1 MSYPGSEFDASWQS
15 LLAPQNYENPIP
27 PTTPYH
33 LAVIGAGPAGLIT
46 AIVAAGLGARVA
58 LIERHMMGGDCLNVG
73 CVPSKALLEYTAAN
87 PGSDFGAAF
96 SWMRE
101 VRAGIAPHDSIERYR
116 EAGVDVY
123 IGSAKFDSRDQI
135 SIGDQPINARRY
147 VIATGAQA
155 SVPPVPGLQEAN
167 ALTNESV
174 FNLTEQP
181 KRLAILGGGAI
192 GCELAQV
199 FARLGTEVHIFE
211 MAQRLLPLESHEAG
225 AALAESMQQLGVA
238 LHLGAGVES
247 VSGTGPNLVSAGG
260 EQIEVDKVLVAL
272 GRKPNTDGLALKLA
286 GINTDKRGL
295 IVVDSKLRTTNS
307 HIFAAGDC
315 ASQLQFTHHADAQ
328 ARVIVQNALFLPTA
342 KADKFVVPRCTYTH
356 PEVASI
362 GRGEAELSES
372 GVSFERFSVRFDELD
387 RGRADPDGGGFAEV
401 LTKKGSDRILG
412 ATIVGRDAG
421 EQIASIGLLMSNG
434 LGLKAAGK
442 SIVTYPT
449 RAEYLK
455 RLADAYTRS
464 RFTPLAAKTLKTWL
478 DRLV

>member
-1 MSYPGSEFDASWQS
+1 MSYPGSEFDASWQA

-46 AIVAAGLGARVA
+46 SIVAAGLGARVA

-87 PGSDFGAAF
+87 PQGSFDDAF

-123 IGSAKFDSRDQI
+123 IGSAKFDSRELI
-135 SIGDQPINARRY
+135 SVGDQPIKARRY

-155 SVPPVPGLQEAN
+155 SVPPIPGLLQAN

-211 MAQRLLPLESHEAG
+211 MAQRLLPLESIDAG
-225 AALAESMQQLGVA
+225 NALAEAMRQLGVT

-247 VSGTGPNLVSAGG
+247 VTGEGPNLVSAGG
-260 EQIEVDKVLVAL
+260 NQIEVDKVLVAL
-272 GRKPNTDGLALKLA
+272 GRKPNTDGLSLKLA

-295 IVVDSKLRTTNS
+295 IEVDSKLRTTNS
-307 HIFAAGDC
+307 HVYAAGDC
-315 ASQLQFTHHADAQ
+315 ASLLQFTHHADAQ
-328 ARVIVQNALFLPTA
+328 ARLIVQNALFLPTA
-342 KADKFVVPRCTYTH
+342 KTDKLVIPRCTYTH

-362 GRGEAELSES
+362 GQSEAELTDS
-372 GVSFERFSVRFDELD
+372 GVRFERFRVDFDELD

-442 SIVTYPT
+442 AVVTYPT

-464 RFTPLAAKTLKTWL
+464 RFTPFAAKTLKAWL